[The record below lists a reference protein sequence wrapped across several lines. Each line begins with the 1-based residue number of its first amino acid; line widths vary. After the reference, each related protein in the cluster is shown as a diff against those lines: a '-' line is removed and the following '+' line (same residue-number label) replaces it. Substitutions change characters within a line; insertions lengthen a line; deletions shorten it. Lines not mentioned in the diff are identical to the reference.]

1 MIYVYRILGALFLCG
16 TSALLPQANAQSAA
30 QSTAQS
36 NSIVVTGT
44 FDPVALDELDRAVST
59 LPVRQEEIL
68 LNSWVDALREEP
80 SVDLQ
85 ERAPGGEQTDVS
97 IRGATFGQT
106 LVLLNGIRLN
116 DVQSGHHNMDLPVP
130 LDNID
135 HLEVLRG
142 SGSALYGSD
151 AVGGVIN
158 VITKAPESSEFVLR
172 TAVGSFG
179 TNEQSGSVA
188 LAWQKAVEQ
197 VTFSRAFSD
206 GFQFDRDY
214 RSLSFGSETLFRS
227 SLGATDIL
235 AAYADKPFGA
245 NQFYGDYPSWEDTKT
260 WFAAIKQD
268 FGPDTQALFAFR
280 RHSDLFVLFRDQP
293 EIYTNHHSDESFE
306 AALRRTQPFNDA
318 VRLFYGVEFEH
329 ESVVSTNLGNHARTR
344 GSVYAAL
351 DIRPWKRFSLSLGG
365 REDVYDQ
372 TSGQFNPTVAAGYWL
387 TSRLRLRASV
397 SRAFRLPTYTD
408 LYYHD
413 PADLGNA
420 LLKPEHAWSYEGGV
434 EFQIAPGWRAEAT
447 VFQRRD
453 YNGIDYVRASLNDIW
468 QATNFD
474 RLRFTGFEGA
484 LVTRLTKTQSLDLR
498 FTGIHGV
505 SDSLAGL
512 YSKYAFNFPQE
523 SGVAEYRASFGQLL
537 LRSRF
542 GAEKRIMRSPYA
554 VWDVYAAWSRWRV
567 KPFVQLTNI
576 TNADY
581 QEIFGI
587 ALPGRAILGGV
598 EIRAWR

>member
-1 MIYVYRILGALFLCG
+1 MRNVHAFLALFIACG
-16 TSALLPQANAQSAA
+16 NPLFSQSD
-30 QSTAQS
+30 
-36 NSIVVTGT
+36 SIVVTGT
-44 FDPVALDELDRAVST
+44 FDPVALDELDRAVSR
-59 LPVRQEEIL
+59 LPVRQDEIL
-68 LNSWVDALREEP
+68 LNSWIDALRQEP

-85 ERAPGGEQTDVS
+85 ERAPDGEQSDVS

-106 LVLLNGIRLN
+106 LILLNGIRLN

-130 LDNID
+130 LTAID

-158 VITKAPESSEFVLR
+158 VITKAPESSELLLR

-179 TNEQSGSVA
+179 INEQSGSLA
-188 LAWQKAVEQ
+188 LAWKKAVEQ
-197 VTFSRAFSD
+197 ITFSRDFST
-206 GFQFDRDY
+206 GFRFDRDY
-214 RSLSFGSETLFRS
+214 RNLSFGSETHILS

-245 NQFYGDYPSWEDTKT
+245 DQFYGDYPSWEDTKT

-268 FGPDTQALFAFR
+268 LGPNTEALFSYR

-306 AALRRTQPFNDA
+306 AALRRTEPFTDSI
-318 VRLFYGVEFEH
+318 RLHYGVEFEH
-329 ESVVSTNLGNHARTR
+329 EAVVSTNLGDHARAR
-344 GSVYAAL
+344 GSAYASL

-365 REDVYDQ
+365 REDVYDL
-372 TSGQFNPTVAAGYWL
+372 SIGQFNPNVAAGYWL
-387 TSRLRLRASV
+387 SSRVRLRGGV

-413 PADLGNA
+413 PANLGDA
-420 LLKPEHAWSYEGGV
+420 LLKPEHAWSYEGGL
-434 EFQIAPGWRAEAT
+434 EWQIARGWRAEAT

-453 YNGIDYVRASLNDIW
+453 YDGIDYVRASLNDVW

-484 LVTRLTKTQSLDLR
+484 LSTQLTGRQTLDLR
-498 FTGIHGV
+498 YTGIHGV

-512 YSKYAFNFPQE
+512 YSKYAFNFPE
-523 SGVAEYRASFGQLL
+523 HSGVAEYRASFGPLL
-537 LRSRF
+537 LRSRL
-542 GAEKRIMRSPYA
+542 GAEKRIGREPYA
-554 VWDVYAAWSRWRV
+554 VWDAYAAYSRWRV
-567 KPFVQLTNI
+567 KPFVQLTNL
-576 TNADY
+576 TNTSY

-587 ALPGRAILGGV
+587 PLPGRAAIGGV

>member
-1 MIYVYRILGALFLCG
+1 MRYVYCVGMALVLCG
-16 TSALLPQANAQSAA
+16 VSPARAQSD
-30 QSTAQS
+30 
-36 NSIVVTGT
+36 SIVVTGT
-44 FDPVALDELDRAVST
+44 FDPVALDELDRAVT
-59 LPVRQEEIL
+59 RLPVRQNGIL
-68 LNSWVDALREEP
+68 LNSWVDALRLEP

-85 ERAPGGEQTDVS
+85 ERAPDGEQSDVS

-106 LVLLNGIRLN
+106 LILLNGIRIN

-130 LDNID
+130 LGSID

-151 AVGGVIN
+151 AVGGVVNI
-158 VITKAPESSEFVLR
+158 ITRVPESSEFLLR

-179 TNEQSGSVA
+179 INEQSGSLA
-188 LAWQKAVEQ
+188 LAWKKAVEQ
-197 VTFSRAFSD
+197 ITFSREFST

-214 RSLSFGSETLFRS
+214 RNLAFGSDTHLLSRW
-227 SLGATDIL
+227 GATDIF

-260 WFAAIKQD
+260 WFAAVKQQL
-268 FGPDTQALFAFR
+268 GPNTEVLFAYR

-306 AALRRTQPFNDA
+306 AALRRTQPFTDS
-318 VRLFYGVEFEH
+318 VRLHYGVEFEH
-329 ESVVSTNLGNHARTR
+329 ESVESTNLGDHARTR
-344 GSVYAAL
+344 GSAYASL
-351 DIRPWKRFSLSLGG
+351 DVRPWKRFSLSLGG
-365 REDVYDQ
+365 REDVYDL
-372 TSGQFNPTVAAGYWL
+372 SLGQFNPNVAAGYWL
-387 TSRLRLRASV
+387 TSRVRVRAGV

-413 PADLGNA
+413 PANLGNA
-420 LLKPEHAWSYEGGV
+420 LLKPEHAWSYEGGL
-434 EFQIAPGWRAEAT
+434 EWQIAPGWRAEAT
-447 VFQRRD
+447 VFERRD
-453 YNGIDYVRASLNDIW
+453 YNGIDYVRASLDDVW

-484 LVTRLTKTQSLDLR
+484 LTTRLGKNQSLDLR

-523 SGVAEYRASFGQLL
+523 SGVAEYRAGIGPLL
-537 LRSRF
+537 FRSRL
-542 GAEKRIMRSPYA
+542 GAEKRIQRSPYA
-554 VWDVYAAWSRWRV
+554 VWDAYAAYSRWRV
-567 KPFVQLTNI
+567 KPFLQITNI

-587 ALPGRAILGGV
+587 ALPGRAFIGGV